1 MARRKTQRR
10 HKQKQL
16 RIDSMTGVNPK
27 HTHGL
32 GIWGN
37 ERVVMSIRVDKKLKK
52 AFSEASKALFGS
64 TCNPIECYMATIVG
78 LHQNNKMNGVYPRI
92 TVDVGEIKIERNL
105 RERRKLTKT
114 VVETETETTKTIM
127 KCGFKDCNNEAVG
140 KGVYKSE
147 KELPLCEKHLKIAQ
161 GSLDWRLPKL
171 WHTYA
176 CVISSD
182 PTYIT
187 PAAKYALNCRG
198 FKGFNDK
205 ENTAED
211 S

>member
-1 MARRKTQRR
+1 MNFEKEQNPKPTESQVREQKEKSTFRKRKRAKLQ
-10 HKQKQL
+10 QL

-27 HTHGL
+27 HTHGFGL
-32 GIWGN
+32 WGN

-92 TVDVGEIKIERNL
+92 TVDIGTIQIQRNL
-105 RERRKLTKT
+105 RERRKLSKT
-114 VVETETETTKTIM
+114 VVKTETETETIETII

-140 KGVYKSE
+140 KGVFKSG
-147 KELPLCEKHLKIAQ
+147 KERLLCEKHLKIARD
-161 GSLDWRLPKL
+161 SLDWE
-171 WHTYA
+171 
-176 CVISSD
+176 V
-182 PTYIT
+182 
-187 PAAKYALNCRG
+187 LN
-198 FKGFNDK
+198 
-205 ENTAED
+205 AV